1 MWYKRGG
8 TKRKR
13 KKKIPLGTWNVV
25 PNKKIGRSRKG
36 DKLRKEEK
44 GERWRGEGWGWGWG
58 RGGKEREIKDV
69 VERRGINRNLASS
82 ESNIVILSVIP
93 VIIPQTCLFH

>member
-1 MWYKRGG
+1 M
-8 TKRKR
+8 
-13 KKKIPLGTWNVV
+13 
-25 PNKKIGRSRKG
+25 
-36 DKLRKEEK
+36 RKEEK